1 MFFDLLERFAAMKEN
16 AKNGMLICPQKH
28 LFGCILHAVKESTN
42 KSPESAQADSGLLV
56 RVARLEL
63 AASWS
68 QTRRPTN
75 WATPGS
81 HPSGMPRGQY
91 QDIISDIYGK
101 CKQNM
106 LHISGGGELRQTF
119 AQGGRSK
126 TAGGAAHISQACSPT
141 NRRWLDIPK
150 NSGFSQI

>member
-1 MFFDLLERFAAMKEN
+1 MAVSRHLVRVARLVCICTVGADRGGHQCLRWWQQYATGILRFDLSSLAFKRKMQ
-16 AKNGMLICPQKH
+16 GWH
-28 LFGCILHAVKESTN
+28 
-42 KSPESAQADSGLLV
+42 QAIPAFLV

-106 LHISGGGELRQTF
+106 LHISGGGELRQTRTY
-119 AQGGRSK
+119 GGKSK
-126 TAGGAAHISQACSPT
+126 TTGGAAHIS
-141 NRRWLDIPK
+141 
-150 NSGFSQI
+150 